1 MDWTNEQK
9 QAIYEKEN
17 NILVAAAA
25 GSGKTAVLV
34 ERIINKVINDN
45 IDIDKLLVV
54 TFTNAAAS
62 EMRER
67 ILDAIYKKLEE
78 NPDSVNLQRQITLL
92 NKASIS
98 TIHSFCLD
106 VIRNNFYEI
115 DISANFRIGDTAEIE
130 MLKNDVLEDIF
141 EKKYMDYDESF
152 LKLINTYTDYRGDEK
167 LQNLILSI
175 YKYIQ
180 SNPYPE
186 KWLNEKVDSFNV
198 DSNCDFA
205 DTVWGK
211 VLLENIK
218 NELESIII
226 KLENIK
232 KDTLRFTELDKYS
245 KVLQE
250 DINNLQSVKLN
261 SWDEAYESI
270 NSVVW
275 TKWPSDKKVTLEL
288 KDVAKTVRD
297 NAKKEFAKIAIKY
310 KSKEANEDII
320 SMYEIL
326 DGLRKIVLE
335 FSEEFTAKK
344 REKNI
349 IDFNDIEHLALKILV
364 NENGEPTEVAKKY
377 RQKFEEISIDEYQ
390 DSNLVQEKILTS
402 ISRGNNIFM
411 VGDIKQSIY
420 KFRQARPE
428 LFTEKY
434 STYALKSDLNP
445 NSKGLKIQLFKNFR
459 SRQNVLD
466 ITNMVFENIMSKKL
480 GNVDYNETEYLNYGA
495 NYPEPTQKTQ
505 YAGIAELHII
515 DLKEQEEDYFTADAS
530 SNATNENAIK
540 SNKLS
545 ESEDFLTNSKFQTMQ
560 KDLKVSQAEKVTEVN
575 NIKKSGFEK
584 ININEEADS
593 EIDEAEESDER
604 IEDVVL
610 EAKFVANKI
619 KELLNSDYQ
628 VYDKKVGY
636 RKIKPK
642 DIAVLLRATSALAP
656 IYEKEIS
663 EMGFPVFSDSSSTYL
678 ESMEVQTIM
687 SLLKVI
693 DNPMQDI
700 PLITVL
706 RSTIFNFTDND
717 LMKIRLVE
725 RSGPFYEAMLKA
737 RISVDAE
744 LRHKIDNTIEQ
755 LKKWKAE
762 EKYTALDELIWKIY
776 LDTGFYNYVTLLPN
790 GNLRQANLKML
801 FEKAKQYE
809 KASFKGLFNFINFI
823 DKVKT
828 SSGDLSAAKIIGEND
843 DVIRIMSIHKS
854 KGLEFPVVFLSS
866 TGKKFNMQDL
876 NSPILLDQDIGIG
889 PQFIDSEKK
898 IEYSTLAKEAI
909 KIKSRIE
916 TISEEMRVLYVA
928 LTRAKEKLIITGM
941 SKDLEKAL
949 KDKAQII
956 EMYKTN
962 GENQLCIEQAQ
973 SQEQTQQK
981 NAKNSSKINLN
992 IVKKYISYLD
1002 WLELVYEFNKNN
1014 NIEEVV
1020 KLYTYQKEN
1029 LLKDFRIE
1037 QNEEKNVID
1046 EIQKKANEAENIVA
1060 EQTKKEIMDKLKWKY
1075 AFAQSSKIPT
1085 KTSVTKLK
1093 ELDAEN
1099 DIDDLIESAKN
1110 KRNSQTKLTI
1120 TPKFLEKVQKLN
1132 AAQKGTVIHL
1142 CVQKLDESKE
1152 YSLEDIKE
1160 FIDNLK
1166 ERHIISEVEADS
1178 VNTNL
1183 LYRYTK
1189 SVLWQ
1194 EIKQAKEVHKEQP
1207 FYVNIPAKKI
1217 YDEAEE
1223 NEMILVQGIID
1234 LYFIDKEGKLVLVD
1248 YKTDY
1253 VENGNVAKLEEKYKV
1268 QLDLYK
1274 EALEKTLN
1282 RKVDRAMIWALNYNN
1297 RNNMSKNV
1305 EKLLL

>member
-9 QAIYEKEN
+9 QAIYEKGN

-198 DSNCDFA
+198 DVNCDFA
-205 DTVWGK
+205 DTLWGK

-218 NELESIII
+218 NELESIVI

-232 KDTLRFTELDKYS
+232 KDTLKFTELEKYS

-250 DINNLQSVKLN
+250 DINNLQSIKLN
-261 SWDEAYESI
+261 NWDEAYESI
-270 NSVVW
+270 NAVVW

-335 FSEEFTAKK
+335 FSQEFTAKK

-364 NENGEPTEVAKKY
+364 NEDGEPTEVAKKY

-434 STYALKSDLNP
+434 STYALKNDLNQS
-445 NSKGLKIQLFKNFR
+445 SKGLKIQLFKNFR

-495 NYPEPTQKTQ
+495 NYPEPTKKAQ

-515 DLKEQEEDYFTADAS
+515 DLKEQEEDYFTEDAN
-530 SNATNENAIK
+530 SNATNANTLEL
-540 SNKLS
+540 SN
-545 ESEDFLTNSKFQTMQ
+545 FSKQ
-560 KDLKVSQAEKVTEVN
+560 EVA
-575 NIKKSGFEK
+575 GA
-584 ININEEADS
+584 NEE
-593 EIDEAEESDER
+593 EEESDER

-628 VYDKKVGY
+628 VYDRKVGY

-642 DIAVLLRATSALAP
+642 DIAVLLRATSVLAP

-663 EMGFPVFSDSSSTYL
+663 ELGFPVFSDSSSTYL

-700 PLITVL
+700 PLVTVL
-706 RSTIFNFTDND
+706 RSSIFNFTDND

-725 RSGPFYEAMLKA
+725 RSGPFYESMIKA
-737 RISVDAE
+737 RISVDIE
-744 LRHKIDNTIEQ
+744 LRHKIDNTIEK

-909 KIKSRIE
+909 KIKSRVE

-962 GENQLCIEQAQ
+962 KEKQLCIEQAY
-973 SQEQTQQK
+973 SQGQPEDEK
-981 NAKNSSKINLN
+981 EDNSLKINLN

-1002 WLELVYEFNKNN
+1002 WLELVYEYNKNN
-1014 NIEEVV
+1014 HIEEVV
-1020 KLYTYQKEN
+1020 KLYTYQKEK
-1029 LLKDFRIE
+1029 LLKNFKIE
-1037 QNEEKNVID
+1037 QNEEKNVIE
-1046 EIQKKANEAENIVA
+1046 EIQKNASEAEKIVA
-1060 EQTKKEIMDKLKWKY
+1060 EHTKAEIMYKLKWKY
-1075 AFAQSSKIPT
+1075 AFTESSKIPT

-1099 DIDDLIESAKN
+1099 DIDELIENAKN

-1120 TPKFLEKVQKLN
+1120 VPKFLEKAQKLN

-1160 FIDNLK
+1160 FLDNLK

-1178 VNTNL
+1178 VNINL

-1189 SVLWQ
+1189 SSLWQ

-1207 FYVNIPAKKI
+1207 FYINIPAKKI

-1282 RKVDRAMIWALNYNN
+1282 RKVDRAMIWALNA
-1297 RNNMSKNV
+1297 
-1305 EKLLL
+1305 